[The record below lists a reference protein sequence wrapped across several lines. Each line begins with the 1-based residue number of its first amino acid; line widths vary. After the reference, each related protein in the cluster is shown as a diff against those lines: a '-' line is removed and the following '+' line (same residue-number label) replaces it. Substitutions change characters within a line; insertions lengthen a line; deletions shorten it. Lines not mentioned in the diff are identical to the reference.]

1 MHTHGARARAQP
13 SLFGSGVGLCGVTI
27 TQTALVLAL
36 QYVPAFNASLM
47 QPSQPVLTLLLAL
60 CLRLEALRLRSVAG
74 ALKLAGILIG
84 CAGAVQRARSADCAV
99 PQLSTPPPTPA
110 HWGWRCLGAP
120 GSGPRYAL
128 ELGRGIALGP
138 MARMW
143 CGRAARP
150 KPPILRAACHSNSQE
165 PHTRC

>member
-1 MHTHGARARAQP
+1 M
-13 SLFGSGVGLCGVTI
+13 VV
-27 TQTALVLAL
+27 AL

-99 PQLSTPPPTPA
+99 PQLSTPA
-110 HWGWRCLGAP
+110 SWG
-120 GSGPRYAL
+120 
-128 ELGRGIALGP
+128 
-138 MARMW
+138 
-143 CGRAARP
+143 
-150 KPPILRAACHSNSQE
+150 
-165 PHTRC
+165 

>member
-84 CAGAVQRARSADCAV
+84 CAGAVNGPEAPTVQCPSSA
-99 PQLSTPPPTPA
+99 PLPPP

-138 MARMW
+138 MGRMW

-150 KPPILRAACHSNSQE
+150 KPPILRAACHSNAQE